1 MSYVT
6 KEMAQ
11 SAILNMQSFHEEL
24 KYVFSKYDMDLL
36 ENSGRRNC
44 ILSQS
49 QEKFLAA
56 EIAKS
61 YSEVISDG
69 RPGQP
74 DIVIGSIEKEL
85 ECKLTTRNKSGQIS
99 FQTDYETLR
108 SKGSLDYIYIIA
120 SPDFSEF
127 AVLHF
132 ENLTIE
138 NFRPPANGSRGRSQM
153 IKSSCMEKCNVL
165 VGSIRDNSEIYLTKL
180 HTDTEDSKK
189 KFNRREV
196 NLENR
201 IASCSVRAKIKKVNL
216 IQMLQREKKKNLK
229 SLTNLQDKINYW
241 QSSPKNYSVILE
253 KFC

>member
-69 RPGQP
+69 RPGQ
-74 DIVIGSIEKEL
+74 
-85 ECKLTTRNKSGQIS
+85 
-99 FQTDYETLR
+99 
-108 SKGSLDYIYIIA
+108 
-120 SPDFSEF
+120 PDFSEF